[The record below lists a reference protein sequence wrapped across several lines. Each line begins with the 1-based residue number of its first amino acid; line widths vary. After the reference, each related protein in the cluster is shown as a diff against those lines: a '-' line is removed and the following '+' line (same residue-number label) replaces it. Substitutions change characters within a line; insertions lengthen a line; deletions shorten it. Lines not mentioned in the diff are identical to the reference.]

1 MTETLVRRKPSRSAW
16 VRRLVLLAVSGV
28 ITFVVVRLVGAID
41 WAEVWDALSHLSWW
55 QPIVLLA
62 RTVRLA
68 VGEELDLVELV
79 HAEHAL
85 RVLARCA
92 GLAPEAG

>member
-62 RTVRLA
+62 ILVIRQVLNALPLA
-68 VGEELDLVELV
+68 LYIPGS
-79 HAEHAL
+79 
-85 RVLARCA
+85 RPTGRRSTTWARS
-92 GLAPEAG
+92 